1 MVTGGCYAEDTNPP
15 ITPGGILEVGMF
27 PGGNG
32 GKLKS

>member
-27 PGGNG
+27 QEVMEEN
-32 GKLKS
+32 